1 MAPLRLRSLPAGQGR
16 LAARARAGP
25 VALAQRPVVAVPASP
40 LPVLMVPLSVPA
52 TLRAAGL
59 VRAPL
64 PLRAPLSAASPPSLL
79 VPLTAQQSSLWVVRI
94 TAQTAEVMALQR
106 SVRGL

>member
-1 MAPLRLRSLPAGQGR
+1 MAVSTWRWLGLPCPRRTNGVVGAGQ
-16 LAARARAGP
+16 P
-25 VALAQRPVVAVPASP
+25 SPSSP
-40 LPVLMVPLSVPA
+40 LVGGSWPA
-52 TLRAAGL
+52 TAGL

-64 PLRAPLSAASPPSLL
+64 PLRAPLSAASPPPLL